1 MTLDARR
8 VGDAIAA
15 GAADLAGIWRGARR
29 EARPE
34 VFPGVIDGILEDFL
48 SRAGEALAAGRDPA
62 LVWPETTGVVRVN
75 PKEPFRSVD
84 EIEAEWD
91 LVAEVLAASCEALQA
106 DQAASEW
113 LSRAILF
120 ARAGARTVHER
131 AAPRGILIVW
141 ALSGLSTRSAP
152 RNGARR

>member
-1 MTLDARR
+1 LTLDSRR

-15 GAADLAGIWRGARR
+15 GAADLAGIWRATRR
-29 EARPE
+29 EMRPE
-34 VFPGVIDGILEDFL
+34 VFPGVVDGILVDFL
-48 SRAGEALAAGRDPA
+48 TRAGEALAAGRDPA
-62 LVWPETTGVVRVN
+62 LVWPETTGVVRVD
-75 PKEPFRSVD
+75 PKAPFRSVD

-91 LVAEVLAASCEALQA
+91 LVAEVLAASCEALRA
-106 DQAASEW
+106 DTAAAEW

-120 ARAGARTVHER
+120 ARAGARNVQER

-141 ALSGLSTRSAP
+141 ALSGLSTRNAP